1 MEATICRIVTHPSS
15 YDGKLVRVRAY
26 FAGSFEGSYLV
37 DDKCGKGIWFTTSD
51 GVRSLAVILVHNPY
65 PDVPEPDF
73 SLVKD
78 KEYEKFTT
86 FAYSIGVNME
96 PEFKVT
102 ATFAGRID
110 RCRGFKLNK
119 SGFGNGFGQ
128 MGQSEFQF
136 TLQSVSEV
144 SVEEA
149 KNPFA
154 PVRSELPTHLPE
166 EH

>member
-15 YDGKLVRVRAY
+15 YDGELVRVRAY

-86 FAYSIGVNME
+86 FAYSIGG
-96 PEFKVT
+96 KHG
-102 ATFAGRID
+102 ARIQSD
-110 RCRGFKLNK
+110 SYVCRANR
-119 SGFGNGFGQ
+119 
-128 MGQSEFQF
+128 
-136 TLQSVSEV
+136 
-144 SVEEA
+144 
-149 KNPFA
+149 P
-154 PVRSELPTHLPE
+154 LPGIQAQ
-166 EH
+166 